1 MGVGAGRCGWH
12 PVSDGAFQVKIEI
25 TDRDFSDGLKIVL
38 TEVPLNDLERI
49 IGNIIEAISDR
60 P

>member
-1 MGVGAGRCGWH
+1 M
-12 PVSDGAFQVKIEI
+12 KIEI